1 MGTETGEGEAT
12 SGFECVLRFLQ
23 QMVGGFS
30 SVWERAAD
38 PDTFFCP
45 SAPERLAVFH
55 SFFDDWRVCVRF
67 SDEFSRIASDS
78 PPVISA
84 RHRKKARYPPVIS
97 GTLEFPPVIRRRGR
111 SANKRES
118 RFSSR
123 IRRPLLERFSG
134 GRFRDPFL
142 H

>member
-12 SGFECVLRFLQ
+12 DGFECVLRFLQ
-23 QMVGGFS
+23 QMAGGFFF
-30 SVWERAAD
+30 VWERAAD

-78 PPVISA
+78 PPVISETLVFPPVISA
-84 RHRKKARYPPVIS
+84 RHRKKRD
-97 GTLEFPPVIRRRGR
+97 IRQ
-111 SANKRES
+111 SFRE
-118 RFSSR
+118 R
-123 IRRPLLERFSG
+123 
-134 GRFRDPFL
+134 
-142 H
+142 